1 MRVKLTVMLVALSL
15 LIALSAA
22 EQVAV
27 RRVTDAALLQADEIT
42 ERIRNGEMQEALK
55 KTHALDEAW
64 DEKAKLLEILVD
76 HGSTDDVR
84 YALSRLIAA
93 IESGDASAAMIYA
106 GELEGGVEHVLERQ
120 QLTLENLF

>member
-27 RRVTDAALLQADEIT
+27 RRVTDAALLQANEIA
-42 ERIRNGEMQEALK
+42 ERIGNGEMQEALK

>member
-120 QLTLENLF
+120 QLTLENLL

>member
-27 RRVTDAALLQADEIT
+27 RRVTDAALLQVNEIA
-42 ERIRNGEMQEALK
+42 ERIGNGEMQEALK

>member
-27 RRVTDAALLQADEIT
+27 RRVTDAALLQVNEIA

>member
-15 LIALSAA
+15 LIALSAV

-27 RRVTDAALLQADEIT
+27 RRVTDAALLQVNEIA
-42 ERIRNGEMQEALK
+42 ERIGNGEMQEALK

>member
-27 RRVTDAALLQADEIT
+27 RRVTDAALLQADEIA
-42 ERIRNGEMQEALK
+42 EWIRNGEMQEALK

-84 YALSRLIAA
+84 YALSRSIAA

>member
-15 LIALSAA
+15 LIALSAV

-55 KTHALDEAW
+55 KTRALDEAW

>member
-27 RRVTDAALLQADEIT
+27 RRVTDAALLQANEIT

-55 KTHALDEAW
+55 KTHALDRAW

-93 IESGDASAAMIYA
+93 IESGDTSAAMIYA

-120 QLTLENLF
+120 QLTLENLL

>member
-15 LIALSAA
+15 LIALSTA

-42 ERIRNGEMQEALK
+42 ERIRSREMQEALK

>member
-15 LIALSAA
+15 LIALSAV

-84 YALSRLIAA
+84 YALSRLNAA
-93 IESGDASAAMIYA
+93 LESGDRAGAMIYT
-106 GELEGGVEHVLERQ
+106 GELEGGIEQVYERQ
-120 QLTLENLF
+120 ALTLENLL

>member
-27 RRVTDAALLQADEIT
+27 RRVTDAALLQADEMA

>member
-22 EQVAV
+22 EQVVV
-27 RRVTDAALLQADEIT
+27 RRVTDAALLQANEIA
-42 ERIRNGEMQEALK
+42 ERIGNGEMQEALK

>member
-27 RRVTDAALLQADEIT
+27 RRVTDAALLQADAIA

>member
-27 RRVTDAALLQADEIT
+27 RRVTDAALLQVNEIA
-42 ERIRNGEMQEALK
+42 ERIGNGEMQEALK

-64 DEKAKLLEILVD
+64 DEKAKQLEILVD

-106 GELEGGVEHVLERQ
+106 GELEGSVEHVFERQ
-120 QLTLENLF
+120 AVSWQNLL

>member
-15 LIALSAA
+15 LIALSAV

>member
-27 RRVTDAALLQADEIT
+27 RRVTDAALLQADEIA

>member
-27 RRVTDAALLQADEIT
+27 RRVTDAALLQVDAIAD
-42 ERIRNGEMQEALK
+42 RIRNGEMQEALK

-120 QLTLENLF
+120 QLTLENLL

>member
-27 RRVTDAALLQADEIT
+27 RRVTDAALLQVNEIA
-42 ERIRNGEMQEALK
+42 ERIGNGEMQEALK
-55 KTHALDEAW
+55 KTRALDEAW

>member
-27 RRVTDAALLQADEIT
+27 RRVTDAALLQVDAIAD
-42 ERIRNGEMQEALK
+42 RIRNGEMQEALK

>member
-27 RRVTDAALLQADEIT
+27 RRVTDAALLQVNEIA
-42 ERIRNGEMQEALK
+42 ERIGNGEMQEALK

-76 HGSTDDVR
+76 HGATDDVR